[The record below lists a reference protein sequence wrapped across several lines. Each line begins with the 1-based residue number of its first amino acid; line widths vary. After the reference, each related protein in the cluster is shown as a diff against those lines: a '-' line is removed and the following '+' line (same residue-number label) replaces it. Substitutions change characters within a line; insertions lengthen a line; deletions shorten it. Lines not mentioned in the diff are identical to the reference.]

1 MLTFVVA
8 VPAGAFVAVV
18 PAEVAGA
25 STVNVTNCGDSGAGS
40 LRNVIASAS
49 SGDTIAFALSPSCRL
64 ITETSGAIT
73 IATNLTIE
81 GPGAGNLVVSGD
93 RTNTVFVFDRG
104 VTASVSGLTIK
115 DGTAY
120 AGGGISNGGTLTI
133 TDTTLSG
140 NGKRASLGGGIYNY
154 LGTLTVR
161 HSTLLDNTAATG
173 GGIFST
179 GGRLTVTDSTFS
191 GNRAPG
197 SGGGGISSG
206 GTLTVAD
213 STFSHNSAPN
223 GAGGGIAVTTGTVK
237 VTDTAFSG
245 NSASDGGGISTSTN
259 NPGTVTVTDSTL
271 SDNAATGGTNTG
283 GGGGILNDGNATVT
297 DTTIS
302 HNSAADGGGGISN
315 AAILSVTDST
325 LSDNNAG
332 PAGGGIYNFG
342 IRLTVT
348 HATLSHNTAPAGEG
362 SGIYTRNGAVTLVAT
377 IVANSKGGLGCHVST
392 GTLTDGGYNLD
403 DDGSCGFSSVNHS
416 LSDTP
421 AGLAPA
427 LADNGGPTQTI
438 SLESGSVAVDSVTSA
453 SDCTGKDQRGVAW
466 PTPCDIGA
474 IRSGSLAVVNAKVS
488 TIATSLLS
496 PFQAFKPV
504 KTVVVDAGI
513 AAGAVL
519 FIAFPSQIFNY
530 TFLENYDEIRQ
541 SWQRL
546 FRRKRRR
553 GQPAVTTRDL
563 TTNRFIFG
571 AVVLIGALLSSLND
585 PHFGIHMS
593 SLVTYLAVVGSITV
607 GAAVPGLVTRA
618 YHRGRFGAAEA
629 SLQALPA
636 GLAVAAGCVLVSRL
650 TEFQPGYLYGV
661 VVGLQFKRELK
672 LHEKGHIVALTTL
685 TTLVVAVAAWFAWV
699 PVNHVA
705 ERSGA
710 FVGLVLLD
718 DLLAAVFVSGL
729 VGSVFG
735 LIPLQFLPGHTL
747 RQWRRGVWA
756 AVFAIALFGLIQVM
770 IRPHG
775 AHPHHVP
782 IVVTI
787 GLFVAFGLGSLAFRD
802 YFERKHRR
810 AEGEQVPPLVKRL
823 RELISIPPVAATAT
837 QEQEADSPSIEESD
851 RST

>member
-1 MLTFVVA
+1 VT
-8 VPAGAFVAVV
+8 GAA
-18 PAEVAGA
+18 
-25 STVNVTNCGDSGAGS
+25 TVSVTNCANSGVGS
-40 LRNVIASAS
+40 LRSAVTRASP
-49 SGDTIAFALSPSCRL
+49 GDTIDFALSPSCRL
-64 ITETSGAIT
+64 ITETSGSII
-73 IATNLTIE
+73 IATNLAIE
-81 GPGAGNLVVSGD
+81 GPGAGTLAVSGD
-93 RTNTVFVFDRG
+93 EANTVFVVDSG
-104 VTASVSGLTIK
+104 VTASIFGLTIR

-120 AGGGISNGGTLTI
+120 AGGAISNGGTLTI

-140 NGKRASLGGGIYNY
+140 NGRKASLGGGIYNF

-161 HSTLLDNTAATG
+161 HSKLLDNSAATG

-179 GGRLTVTDSTFS
+179 GGTLSVTDSTFS

-206 GTLTVAD
+206 GTLTVTD

-223 GAGGGIAVTTGTVK
+223 GGGGGIAVATGTVK

-245 NSASDGGGISTSTN
+245 NSALDGGGIFTSTN

-271 SDNAATGGTNTG
+271 SDNTANGGTNTG
-283 GGGGILNDGNATVT
+283 GGGGILNDGNLTVT
-297 DTTIS
+297 DATFS

-315 AAILSVTDST
+315 ASTLSVTAST
-325 LSDNNAG
+325 LSDNSAG
-332 PAGGGIYNFG
+332 PGGGGIYNFG
-342 IRLTVT
+342 IRLTIT

-362 SGIYTRNGAVTLVAT
+362 SGIYTRSGATTLVAT
-377 IVANSKGGLGCHVST
+377 IVANSDAGLGCHVSA

-403 DDGSCGFSSVNHS
+403 DDGSCGFSSTNHS

-427 LADNGGPTQTI
+427 LVNNGGPTQTI
-438 SLESGSVAVDSVTSA
+438 SLESGSAAVDSVTSA

-466 PTPCDIGA
+466 PTSCDIGA
-474 IRSGSLAVVNAKVS
+474 IQSGSLAVVNAKVS
-488 TIATSLLS
+488 TIASSLLS
-496 PFQAFKPV
+496 PFQAFKPL

-519 FIAFPSQIFNY
+519 LIAFPSQIFNY
-530 TFLENYDEIRQ
+530 TFLANYDEIRQ

-546 FRRKRRR
+546 FRRKGKR
-553 GQPAVTTRDL
+553 GHPATTTRDF
-563 TTNRFIFG
+563 TTNRFVFG
-571 AVVLIGALLSSLND
+571 VVVLIGALLSSLND

-629 SLQALPA
+629 SLHALPA

-650 TEFQPGYLYGV
+650 TGFQPGYLYGV
-661 VVGLQFKRELK
+661 VVGLQFNRELK
-672 LHEKGHIVALTTL
+672 PHEKGHIVALTTL

-699 PVNHVA
+699 PINHVA
-705 ERSGA
+705 ERPGA

-747 RQWRRGVWA
+747 KQWRRGAWA

-782 IVVTI
+782 MVVTI
-787 GLFVAFGLGSLAFRD
+787 GLFVTFGLGSLAFRD

-810 AEGEQVPPLVKRL
+810 VEGEPVLPWLKRL
-823 RELISIPPVAATAT
+823 HELISVPPVAAPGDP
-837 QEQEADSPSIEESD
+837 EELADSPRIVESD